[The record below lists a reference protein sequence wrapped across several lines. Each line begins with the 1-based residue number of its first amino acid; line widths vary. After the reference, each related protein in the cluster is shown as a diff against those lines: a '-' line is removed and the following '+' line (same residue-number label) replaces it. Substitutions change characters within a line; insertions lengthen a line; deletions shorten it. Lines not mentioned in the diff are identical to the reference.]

1 MPSFH
6 GFIIFSNNAKVMHED
21 KDGRRSVY
29 FDTVKYDSKD
39 DKRNKEFY
47 ARFYNENKLSDKILE
62 QLVEFRGYLDR
73 VDITKFDP
81 TDRPKSL
88 QYAEQKLESLQG
100 LEKFLYEVADTGKIK
115 IFDENGTYKTIY
127 LPLFDKEFSQ
137 QELKDTLDALNPSK
151 YQNKITDK
159 GLAKQF
165 RDFLE
170 DPHAEPGRKMVDH
183 GYQKVKRMGWYIESI
198 AKLREIFMKRY
209 HLPQNHRWTVSNERL
224 AEIHEEM
231 KDKDV
236 YQQ

>member
-1 MPSFH
+1 M
-6 GFIIFSNNAKVMHED
+6 
-21 KDGRRSVY
+21 
-29 FDTVKYDSKD
+29 
-39 DKRNKEFY
+39 
-47 ARFYNENKLSDKILE
+47 
-62 QLVEFRGYLDR
+62 VEFRGYLDR

-100 LEKFLYEVADTGKIK
+100 LEKFLYEVADNGKIK
-115 IFDENGTYKTIY
+115 IFDVNGTYKTSY
-127 LPLFDKEFSQ
+127 LPLFDKEFFST
-137 QELKDTLDALNPSK
+137 QELKETLNELNPSK

-170 DPHAEPGRKMVDH
+170 DPNAEPERKIVDY

-198 AKLREIFMKRY
+198 AKLREIFIKRY
-209 HLPQNHRWTVSNERL
+209 HLPQDHRWTVSNERL
-224 AEIHEEM
+224 AEIYEEM

-236 YQQ
+236 LQN